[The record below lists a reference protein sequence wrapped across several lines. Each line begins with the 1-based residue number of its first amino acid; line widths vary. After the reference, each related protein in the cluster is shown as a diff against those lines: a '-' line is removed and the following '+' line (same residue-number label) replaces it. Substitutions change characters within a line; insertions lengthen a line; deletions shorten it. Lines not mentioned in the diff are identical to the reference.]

1 MIYKTSYFKKE
12 LRQIYTENRTST
24 NRKSAFAVFL
34 GLFSFALYFV
44 FQTLQKSVLSEAAP
58 QIMQP
63 SFFSTVYIYIHVAY
77 VLNTAYFI
85 YYYDY
90 LFFSEIRKNSW
101 YLLVQMGYRPVKM
114 IFSKLVALL
123 YSLFIIY
130 TIGFVCTVFLTVFL
144 KYPFIYAYMPA
155 LYFAGFIDLVLISI
169 LCLTMSLYVKTIINA
184 RYLAF
189 LSAVL
194 IIVLKAVL
202 GYYALLSNRVA
213 MQNFYNLFD
222 FSRSLF
228 LPAAMAMIAI
238 CGLICIYGAR
248 NVARYYTLPINDY
261 PLPSNTEVV
270 YMDSRTG
277 KRKAAVNS
285 EKKARY
291 GKIIDLSLTVFLV
304 IFICATLA
312 FNIMVILINASRPG
326 SEVTIRGVIPYVFK
340 SDTMEPA
347 IMLNDLAYF
356 KKVDSQFPIETGQ
369 IILFKSDNVIYV
381 ERVIEKKGNEIIA
394 DIDNYPPL
402 SRPGAMLKTAA
413 REDIL
418 GVYTGRSRWLGALIL
433 FANTIV
439 GRLLFLLAPAV
450 LLFYHRQIM
459 HIFRRKK

>member
-24 NRKSAFAVFL
+24 NRKTAFAVLL
-34 GLFSFALYFV
+34 GLFSFAVYFV

-58 QIMQP
+58 QFMQP

-169 LCLTMSLYVKTIINA
+169 LCLTLSLYVKTIINA

-285 EKKARY
+285 EKK
-291 GKIIDLSLTVFLV
+291 
-304 IFICATLA
+304 
-312 FNIMVILINASRPG
+312 
-326 SEVTIRGVIPYVFK
+326 RGTAK
-340 SDTMEPA
+340 SSTC
-347 IMLNDLAYF
+347 
-356 KKVDSQFPIETGQ
+356 
-369 IILFKSDNVIYV
+369 
-381 ERVIEKKGNEIIA
+381 R
-394 DIDNYPPL
+394 
-402 SRPGAMLKTAA
+402 
-413 REDIL
+413 
-418 GVYTGRSRWLGALIL
+418 
-433 FANTIV
+433 
-439 GRLLFLLAPAV
+439 
-450 LLFYHRQIM
+450 
-459 HIFRRKK
+459 